1 VEWGFIILLVLAVPI
16 VIIWPLLIWAGAM
29 SGLYQLIRNKV
40 RGRATANRRSA
51 VGTAGEAGSRKTPA
65 GK

>member
-1 VEWGFIILLVLAVPI
+1 MEWGFIVLLVLAVPI

-29 SGLYQLIRNKV
+29 SGLYQLFRKKV
-40 RGRATANRRSA
+40 RGRATAKRRSA
-51 VGTAGEAGSRKTPA
+51 VVKADEPESRKTHI